1 MYMLTFMSNDKE
13 SVQTVHQ
20 HSILQ
25 PFSALYRL
33 RMYYIVDDYIVD
45 DYIVNDF
52 IVDDYVGNDYIVDDC
67 IVDGYIVM
75 TTFAPIRYKSF
86 LFPLALSKT
95 HSTRKGIQIIS

>member
-45 DYIVNDF
+45 DF
-52 IVDDYVGNDYIVDDC
+52 IVDDYVVNDYIVDDC

>member
-45 DYIVNDF
+45 DYIV
-52 IVDDYVGNDYIVDDC
+52 
-67 IVDGYIVM
+67 M